1 MYFSIKNYRSPSWL
15 PSIMIYF
22 GDKKH
27 QLIDKIVF
35 FIVFRPGSIQNSGFK
50 KSKRRRF
57 SKNKSQRVATGFFTE
72 TYQVNRVAG
81 SHHVFS
87 SPVFSSTRPDSNLGS
102 VGSRVDSPDR
112 ILKLWSFLHVKT
124 WKVENK
130 LFKNYFFLAPV
141 CRELKRSQLILQFD
155 TRSMYVWPKWCESRT
170 YKCQALSHSL
180 TFHI

>member
-1 MYFSIKNYRSPSWL
+1 MYFLVKNYPSPSWL
-15 PSIMIYF
+15 PLFMIYF

-35 FIVFRPGSIQNSGFK
+35 FIVFRPDSIQNLGFK

-72 TYQVNRVAG
+72 SCQVNRVAG

-87 SPVFSSTRPDSNLGS
+87 SPVFSSTRPGFNFGS
-102 VGSRVDSPDR
+102 VGSWVDSPDR

-130 LFKNYFFLAPV
+130 LFKNYFFLVSV
-141 CRELKRSQLILQFD
+141 CRELQRS
-155 TRSMYVWPKWCESRT
+155 
-170 YKCQALSHSL
+170 
-180 TFHI
+180 